1 MSPDLDKVRE
11 GMSVILSLGVILG
24 EGVSTSCDTSR
35 QAGSS
40 CVTAVSGAI
49 HDQRLV

>member
-24 EGVSTSCDTSR
+24 EGRGLVLPVTPAGR
-35 QAGSS
+35 QA
-40 CVTAVSGAI
+40 AAA
-49 HDQRLV
+49 